1 MGKDYYAILGVSRQ
15 ATQAEIKKAY
25 RRLAIKYHPDRNPG
39 DKVAEEKFKEAAE
52 AYEILGDPEK
62 RARYDQFGD
71 AAFANGGG
79 AHHYED
85 VNDIFRHFSDIFN
98 DIFGGGFGGGFGERQ
113 TSYGNRAR
121 QVKGKDLRVRLKI
134 GLEEMVRGGE
144 RKIKVRRKVRA
155 AGTEYAVCPS
165 CGGRGTVSRVTHTIF
180 GPAQTHSTCR
190 QCGGTGYVLS
200 RRAPG
205 SDENGLE
212 WTEEV
217 VTVRI
222 PKGVREGIQL
232 KVAQK
237 GHEAPAP
244 GGVAGDLYVV
254 FEEKETPG
262 FRIEGRDL
270 HYILDLSLPE
280 AVLGTAKTIDTP
292 HGKIK
297 INLEGPV
304 EPGKVLRIRGKGIP
318 EVNTDR
324 YGDLFIH
331 VRVHLPDKLS
341 AEDEA
346 YFRSKLNDRNF
357 DVKQNRKKNFFQKI
371 HDIFS

>member
-1 MGKDYYAILGVSRQ
+1 MGKDYYAVLGVSRT

-39 DKVAEEKFKEAAE
+39 DAEAEEKFKEAAE
-52 AYEILGDPEK
+52 AYEVLGDPEK
-62 RARYDQFGD
+62 RARYDQFGE
-71 AAFANGGG
+71 AAFGNGAGG
-79 AHHYED
+79 PHFDNME
-85 VNDIFRHFSDIFN
+85 DIFRHFGDIFR
-98 DIFGGGFGGGFGERQ
+98 DFFGEGFSGFEGRQ
-113 TSYGNRAR
+113 THYGGQGHR
-121 QVKGKDLRVRLKI
+121 VKGKDLRVRLKI
-134 GLEEMVRGGE
+134 DLDQMVNGGE
-144 RKIKVRRKVRA
+144 RKIKVKRKVRA
-155 AGTEYAVCPS
+155 AESQYSVCPS

-180 GPAQTHSTCR
+180 GPAQTHTTCR
-190 QCGGTGYVLS
+190 QCGGTGYILS

-205 SDENGLE
+205 SDENGLV

-237 GHEAPAP
+237 GHDAPAP
-244 GGVAGDLYVV
+244 NGIPGDLYVV

-262 FRIEGRDL
+262 FRIEGNDL
-270 HYILDLSLPE
+270 HYLMDLSLPE
-280 AVLGTAKTIDTP
+280 AVLGTSKTIDTP

-297 INLEGPV
+297 INLEAPV

-318 EVNTDR
+318 EVNTDY

-331 VRVHLPDKLS
+331 IKVHLPDKLS
-341 AEDEA
+341 PEDEA
-346 YFRSKLNDRNF
+346 FFRSKLKDKNF
-357 DVKQNRKKNFFQKI
+357 DVQQGRKKNFFQKI
-371 HDIFS
+371 QDIFS